1 MKRRNKASSKHGG
14 RPASPTALLAW
25 GELSGKQ
32 DHAINP
38 TTGFDCVGYTQ
49 DAPVPLDRV
58 AQIRPGSATRSTG
71 LTIRDVA
78 VIDVIDADQARVTI
92 RMFNGNAHPH
102 GP

>member
-1 MKRRNKASSKHGG
+1 MG
-14 RPASPTALLAW
+14 RIIREE
-25 GELSGKQ
+25 G
-32 DHAINP
+32 HAINP
-38 TTGFDCVGYTQ
+38 ATGFDCVGYTQ
-49 DAPVPLDRV
+49 DASVPLDRV